1 MTNYPAY
8 DPANPGEPLDISGA
22 ILHALGMRRAPL
34 ASERSQEH
42 APRKR
47 ETPAPKPKRA
57 GYVGVYRSR
66 GRFVPQW
73 EVDGR
78 RKTGRTHA
86 TAEAAAWERAQA
98 LGLSE
103 PEVR

>member
-1 MTNYPAY
+1 VTY
-8 DPANPGEPLDISGA
+8 NPDIHGEPFDFGGH
-22 ILHALGMRRAPL
+22 ILHALGMRVAPL

-47 ETPAPKPKRA
+47 EKPAPKPKRD

-73 EVDGR
+73 EVGGR

-86 TAEAAAWERAQA
+86 TAEEAAWERAQA